1 LNEKPGIALKDIY
14 RASPSHAVELHIEAS
29 NPDRSSPLE
38 RAEMRNLC
46 GCRMPVLSP
55 VDLLLGQGLHAYKH
69 ICSEFSR
76 TSHLLEFRRHVLAR
90 RDDHAFWNK
99 LQTTANGNAR
109 ASLGIGVATLLISRM
124 IGDFAPKALT
134 DWTVRQ
140 LPRSAELWVETYGH
154 RSVLGSFPGTKLYLL
169 LQAELEAAGVPAKRS
184 LRQALL
190 PSRLPAPVIRPF
202 PNEVLSIRLARYRM
216 QFVVIILR
224 LRFHIVEGIR
234 YRWET
239 RRWRRFLKQATR

>member
-1 LNEKPGIALKDIY
+1 LNETPGIALRDIY
-14 RASPSHAVELHIEAS
+14 KASPSHAVELHIESS
-29 NPDRSSPLE
+29 NPEGSSPLE
-38 RAEMRNLC
+38 RAELRNLC
-46 GCRMPVLSP
+46 GCRMPVLSS

-76 TSHLLEFRRHVLAR
+76 TSHLLEFRHHVLAR
-90 RDDHAFWNK
+90 RDDHVFWNE
-99 LQTTANGNAR
+99 LQTAADGNPR
-109 ASLGIGVATLLISRM
+109 ASLGIGVVTLLISRM
-124 IGDFAPKALT
+124 IGDFAPKELT
-134 DWTVRQ
+134 DWTVRR
-140 LPRSAELWVETYGH
+140 LPRSAELWVEAYGY

-202 PNEVLSIRLARYRM
+202 PNELPSVRLARYRM
-216 QFVVIILR
+216 QLAVIMLR

-234 YRWET
+234 YRWEI